1 MTKILI
7 IIITALTWFISLSLF
22 FHWRK
27 QLKREI
33 SFFAE
38 GIGFTFITMANI
50 IQLLMVFSAVTPNAL
65 VLFGYSLFLQ
75 IGLLLIYWAYAKL
88 IFKNSLLTG
97 YLPVIYFIIIN
108 SLSIVVAL
116 FSQDILWI
124 ISVFSWLFVV
134 PLSLFFGIIFIL
146 SYSHKKMLYSH
157 QEFNSLLTIGIGW
170 FFHALSYL
178 LIRYLL
184 VQNQFQYFYLVLAAA
199 YLIIFVGRLIFFQ
212 KEKSP
217 KVVKKE
223 EVKKF
228 KLEDEEWEV
237 KFL

>member
-7 IIITALTWFISLSLF
+7 ITIAALTWFTSLALF

-27 QLKREI
+27 QLKREV
-33 SFFAE
+33 SFFVE
-38 GIGFTFITMANI
+38 GIGFIFITMANV

-65 VLFGYSLFLQ
+65 VFFGCSLFLQ
-75 IGLLLIYWAYAKL
+75 IGLLLIYWAYTKL
-88 IFKNSLLTG
+88 IFKNSLVMG

-108 SLSIVVAL
+108 SLSIIVAL
-116 FSQDILWI
+116 FSQNILWI

-146 SYSHKKMLYSH
+146 SYSHKRMLYSH
-157 QEFNSLLTIGIGW
+157 QRCNCLLAIGIGW
-170 FFHALSYL
+170 FVHALPYL
-178 LIRYLL
+178 LIRYLFI
-184 VQNQFQYFYLVLAAA
+184 NDHSQYFYLTLAVA
-199 YLIIFVGRLIFFQ
+199 YLIIFIGRLFFFQ

-223 EVKKF
+223 DVQKF